1 MRHGYKIYDSDTHIN
16 PSAEDLQKY
25 MDTDFLSR
33 LPDLEGFKSPNGP
46 AVDGEPQRHVYQF
59 GQLRY
64 RRILGEADN
73 NPVLARQRINASGA
87 LRGGGGNQKAA
98 VQLRVGPNGIKDG
111 DPKDRVMDMD
121 YEGCD
126 VQFMFA
132 GGWPGVGAKDPTL
145 QAGLMRAFH
154 RWMDDYCAD
163 YPDRLK
169 AGIVV
174 SADNIEVSVEEIK
187 KWGNTKWAAA
197 ILPWVGR
204 EQPLDHPDLEPIW
217 AAAADHD
224 LAVASHGN
232 TWQYPYF
239 PGYEDVWQNV
249 LLARAASHPWTAQ
262 RFIGSFIGAGIMDRY
277 PNIRMGVIEAGSS
290 WLPFWS
296 ARITEQEEYVGGAQ
310 PLEHPCGEYMAN
322 GRFFCSIEQW
332 EGERLTKFTS
342 DVLGDGVLMYASDYP
357 HMECA
362 FPDHADIILPWAET
376 FGEEAMRKLMFDN
389 ANRFYKQT

>member
-1 MRHGYKIYDSDTHIN
+1 MRNGYKIYDSDTHIN
-16 PSAEDLQKY
+16 PSAEDLLKY
-25 MDTDFLSR
+25 IDPDFRSR
-33 LPDLEGFKSPNGP
+33 IPDLDAFKSANGP
-46 AVDGEPQRHVYQF
+46 PVDGEPQRHVYQH

-64 RRILGEADN
+64 RRVLGEATND
-73 NPVLARQRINASGA
+73 PVLARQRINASGA

-154 RWMDDYCAD
+154 RWMNDYCAD

-187 KWGNTKWAAA
+187 TWGNTKWAAA

-204 EQPLDHPDLEPIW
+204 DKPLDHPDLEPIW

-239 PGYEDVWQNV
+239 PGYEDVWENV
-249 LLARAASHPWTAQ
+249 LLARSASHPWTAQ
-262 RFIGSFIGAGIMDRY
+262 RFIGSFIGSGIMDRY
-277 PNIRMGVIEAGSS
+277 PNIQDGRH
-290 WLPFWS
+290 
-296 ARITEQEEYVGGAQ
+296 R
-310 PLEHPCGEYMAN
+310 
-322 GRFFCSIEQW
+322 GRFELAAVL
-332 EGERLTKFTS
+332 ERPPHRAGRVRGRRPALAACLRRLHGQRTFLQQHRAVGRTYADQVHLRLPGRRRA
-342 DVLGDGVLMYASDYP
+342 DVRL
-357 HMECA
+357 
-362 FPDHADIILPWAET
+362 
-376 FGEEAMRKLMFDN
+376 
-389 ANRFYKQT
+389 